1 MFNTANYFEKT
12 RDIDWASMPE
22 ALSKGHT
29 LVTGASDNDW
39 EGYKSNDTVRRVVEA
54 YFTKLRD
61 YMATQKPAAAI
72 TTPSKTLPAAA
83 KKTPPAKKAKPA
95 AKAKTAKPATR
106 KTVAAKPKV
115 KPKPQYNTTPVER
128 IDSEVAFI
136 RRYAAMNGKVKTQ
149 AQVLTLLHGL
159 QKAILDRRITKDS
172 PYAKEIKL
180 MQSQLIGLYEKMG
193 DAAEIQIEPKNLKR
207 YQEIAYSQ
215 SNMTSVLLLKAY
227 IALNGKKQVKEKA
240 ERLISRMRKL
250 VQSGKITK
258 EDRYVIQLNQA
269 FVNLNEYVKNNPS
282 MLTISRSEL
291 NGIKTLLG
299 TSTSH
304 QKKKTTRR
312 LPLISV

>member
-1 MFNTANYFEKT
+1 
-12 RDIDWASMPE
+12 
-22 ALSKGHT
+22 
-29 LVTGASDNDW
+29 LVC
-39 EGYKSNDTVRRVVEA
+39 VRRDVEA

-61 YMATQKPAAAI
+61 YLATQKPTAAI
-72 TTPSKTLPAAA
+72 VQTKALPAAA
-83 KKTPPAKKAKPA
+83 KKTAPTKKAKPA
-95 AKAKTAKPATR
+95 AKTKTAKPATG
-106 KTVAAKPKV
+106 KKVAAKPKV
-115 KPKPQYNTTPVER
+115 KAKPQYNTTHVER

-159 QKAILDRRITKDS
+159 QKAILERRITKDS

-207 YQEIAYSQ
+207 YQEIAFSQ

-258 EDRYVIQLNQA
+258 EDRYVEQLNQA

-291 NGIKTLLG
+291 NGIKSLLG
-299 TSTSH
+299 SSAAY

-312 LPLISV
+312 LPLIAV